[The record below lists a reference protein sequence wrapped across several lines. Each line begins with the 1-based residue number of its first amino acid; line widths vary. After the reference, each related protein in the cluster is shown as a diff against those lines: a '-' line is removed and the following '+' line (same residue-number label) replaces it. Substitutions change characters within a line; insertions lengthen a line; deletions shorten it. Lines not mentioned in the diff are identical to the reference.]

1 MSVFLDCFWE
11 VCDIAAFLFFSF
23 PLSLVLFSK
32 QVFTIGGLSF
42 MSTQYGWASTHISE
56 YEIVLANGTV
66 TTATKDKN
74 ADLHRALQAS
84 GGIMGV
90 VTRFTLNTFPLGQI
104 WGGQRFYSAA
114 QTPKMLA
121 AIRDFTEHYPDP
133 RAAIIATSETTLY
146 GALGLWV
153 VFFFY
158 NGPVVPQ
165 NVFANFSK
173 ISHISS
179 NTKTQSF
186 SSFVYDNNKFSLNG
200 SYYAV
205 STS

>member
-1 MSVFLDCFWE
+1 L
-11 VCDIAAFLFFSF
+11 
-23 PLSLVLFSK
+23 
-32 QVFTIGGLSF
+32 
-42 MSTQYGWASTHISE
+42 STQYGWASTHIVE

-74 ADLHRALQAS
+74 PDLHRALQAS

-90 VTRFTLNTFPLGQI
+90 VTRFRLSTFPLSQI

-121 AIRDFTEHYPDP
+121 AIRDFTEYYPDQK
-133 RAAIIATSETTLY
+133 AAIIATSETTVY

-158 NGPVVPQ
+158 NGPVVPP
-165 NVFANFSK
+165 NVFANFTK

-179 NTKTQSF
+179 STKTRPLAEF
-186 SSFVYDNNKFSLNG
+186 FYDNNKFSLNG

-205 STS
+205 SHHI